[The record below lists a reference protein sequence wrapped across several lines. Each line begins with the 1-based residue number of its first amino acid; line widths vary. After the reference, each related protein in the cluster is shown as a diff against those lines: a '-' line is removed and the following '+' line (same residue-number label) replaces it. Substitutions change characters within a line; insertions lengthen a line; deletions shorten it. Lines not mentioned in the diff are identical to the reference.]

1 MGRFYKVVKHALGS
15 FNSEDGY
22 EKELE
27 DKIATVRI
35 VIVCSNLICVWVIT
49 VNVIRGWVI
58 WVKIP
63 VFIRVWGVR
72 FTGV

>member
-27 DKIATVRI
+27 DKMKQDDTNTI
-35 VIVCSNLICVWVIT
+35 V
-49 VNVIRGWVI
+49 
-58 WVKIP
+58 
-63 VFIRVWGVR
+63 
-72 FTGV
+72 